1 MWSVSGKGR
10 RPINSPAGA
19 ASAPGVPWVGLGILL
34 VLTLILAAF
43 IAYFF
48 FVVGKDDNGSNGSSV
63 ANTERT
69 VAEGG
74 EVVGHSDGALGF
86 PAAATRNT
94 TRINGSD
101 GADISVAA
109 ALASYPTSGPGSPPA
124 AVTVANG
131 DQWQA
136 GVVAASLSAAPID
149 SPILLAPE
157 GRLTQAGSSAL
168 DQLNPLGSP
177 DTGENKVFTVGQV
190 VPMDGAKRITGSD
203 FPSLAVNV
211 AKLRESITGELP
223 NNIVVVSG
231 SEPGYAVPA
240 ATWSARSGD
249 VVLYTNK
256 DSVPKVTADYLSA
269 KSHKDIPVF
278 VLGPADAVSADAFK
292 DLEKASTTVQRVPG
306 NDPVSAAVEL
316 ARFSS
321 GTFGWNLNDPGHGF
335 TIVRDDNPEAAIAAT
350 SLSTGGTWPA
360 LLLTDDS
367 DKVPEVVNDYLLDI
381 KPGYDTDPTRAL
393 YNRIWIIG
401 SEDDIDVNQQAR
413 IDDAAELTS
422 IDTLQGG

>member
-1 MWSVSGKGR
+1 
-10 RPINSPAGA
+10 
-19 ASAPGVPWVGLGILL
+19 VGLGILL

-43 IAYFF
+43 VAYFF
-48 FVVGKDDNGSNGSSV
+48 FDVGRDDNGTNGTSV
-63 ANTERT
+63 ANTERSGET
-69 VAEGG
+69 ST
-74 EVVGHSDGALGF
+74 EVVGHSNGALGF

-101 GADISVAA
+101 AADISVAA
-109 ALASYPTSGPGSPPA
+109 TLASYPTSGPGSPPA

-136 GVVAASLSAAPID
+136 GVAAASLSAAPID
-149 SPILLAPE
+149 APILLAPE
-157 GRLTQAGSSAL
+157 GRLTQDGTSAL
-168 DQLNPLGSP
+168 TQLNPLGSP

-190 VPMDGAKRITGSD
+190 SPIPDFDSKRIAGSD
-203 FPSLAVNV
+203 FPDLAVNV
-211 AKLRESITGELP
+211 ANLRESITGTPP

-256 DSVPKVTADYLSA
+256 DSVPKVTLDYLSA

-292 DLEKASTTVQRVPG
+292 DLQKASTAVQRVPG
-306 NDPVSAAVEL
+306 DDPVSAAVEL

-335 TIVRDDNPEAAIAAT
+335 TIVRDNNPEAAIAAT
-350 SLSTGGTWPA
+350 SLSTGGNWPA